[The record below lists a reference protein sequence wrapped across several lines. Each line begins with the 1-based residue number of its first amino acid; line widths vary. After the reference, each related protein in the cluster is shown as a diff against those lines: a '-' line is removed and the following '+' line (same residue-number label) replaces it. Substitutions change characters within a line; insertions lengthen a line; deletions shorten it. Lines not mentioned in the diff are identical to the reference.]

1 MPRMH
6 TCNDTNHTY
15 ARPCCSEVHAMAP
28 VYAISLVLPSGSV
41 IAAWETAYKYTSLE
55 LLKTYVPDMFESGTY
70 MITTDGKDVI

>member
-1 MPRMH
+1 
-6 TCNDTNHTY
+6 
-15 ARPCCSEVHAMAP
+15 MAP